1 MPVVPLDPPQSRSSW
16 KEDVRRFSERLRE
29 DVLRAL
35 YRYETNAVAGHVL
48 AGALTAWFLR
58 GEAPARI
65 LYAFLGGILLVGT
78 ARLLNA
84 WRFSRRVSGP
94 GRHDQN
100 VHSVVVFLGA
110 MPWTL
115 LFLTTMDTVPLARQ
129 AFLLMVVAGVIAGSL
144 VTLSSRLQSFAIFSG
159 ALLLPIIT
167 NLAIRGG
174 PMDDDFATMLV
185 LFLGFCLVGARKM
198 SRVFTENLLR
208 SYRLEEM
215 AQELANKGMA
225 LEDSIRRTR
234 AAVEAKERFLANV
247 SHEIRTPLNGILG
260 MTEIALDSDLPEEA
274 RGCIDTARRCGQGL
288 LQLVND
294 LLDFSKIQSGR
305 LQVEKVPFA
314 CRELLNDVASIH
326 RIAADRKGL
335 RLVTEGVES
344 LPRHVVG
351 DPVRLRQILDNLLSN
366 AVKFTEEGEVRLR
379 AEYQAGEGVLTI
391 SVEDDGIGIPEDRLD
406 AVFEEFV
413 QADDST
419 TRTHGGTGLGLAI
432 CRRLAELMGGR
443 LSLESTLGEGSTFTV
458 RVPCPAV
465 EVASE
470 ERIRTTPAPQLIGL
484 TDPPPKAPQ
493 PHAHTAAP
501 SALEVNGEERA
512 VRVLL
517 AEDQDVNAVV
527 LGRAFTSLGLDV
539 RRVRNGA
546 EAVAAFA
553 EERPDLVVLDL
564 QMPVMD
570 GYHAAAAIR
579 SEPDG
584 ADVPLMAL
592 TAHDRDT
599 ETAQCRAAGFDLV
612 LTKPIGREAL
622 GEAVRD
628 LLTRGDRAAPR
639 PSPSPTEPA
648 GSGPETS

>member
-1 MPVVPLDPPQSRSSW
+1 MPLDPTQSRSSW

-29 DVLRAL
+29 DVLAAL

-58 GEAPARI
+58 GAAPDRI
-65 LYAFLGGILLVGT
+65 LYAFLGGILLIGT

-100 VHSVVVFLGA
+100 LHSVVVFLGA

-115 LFLTTMDTVPLARQ
+115 LFLTTMDMVPLARQ

-208 SYRLEEM
+208 SYRVEEM

-234 AAVEAKERFLANV
+234 SAVEAKERFLANV

-274 RGCIDTARRCGQGL
+274 RGCIDTARRCGEGL

-314 CRELLNDVASIH
+314 CRELLDDVASIH
-326 RIAADRKGL
+326 RIAAERKGL
-335 RLVTEGVES
+335 QLVTEGIDS
-344 LPRHVVG
+344 LPRHVLG

-379 AEYQAGEGVLTI
+379 AEYQAGEGVLTVA
-391 SVEDDGIGIPEDRLD
+391 VEDDGIGIPEDRLD
-406 AVFEEFV
+406 AVFVEFV

-443 LSLESTLGEGSTFTV
+443 LSLESTFGEGSTFTV
-458 RVPCPAV
+458 RIPCPAV
-465 EVASE
+465 TVAPGD
-470 ERIRTTPAPQLIGL
+470 RPTPTPAPRLVGL
-484 TDPPPKAPQ
+484 PCPPPKTPQAPAR
-493 PHAHTAAP
+493 PAP
-501 SALEVNGEERA
+501 SAVEVNGEERA

-517 AEDQDVNAVV
+517 AEDQDVNAMV
-527 LGRAFTSLGLDV
+527 LGRAFASLGLDV
-539 RRVRNGA
+539 HRVRNGA

-579 SEPDG
+579 SEPGG
-584 ADVPLMAL
+584 ADVPMMAL
-592 TAHDRDT
+592 TAHDRDA
-599 ETAQCRAAGFDLV
+599 EAAQCRAAGFDLV

-628 LLTRGDRAAPR
+628 LLTRDARATPPP
-639 PSPSPTEPA
+639 PSPSPAEPA
-648 GSGPETS
+648 GSGPEPS